1 MWGLI
6 ILVNFFLIF
15 YNFLKENIV
24 NNTKLADLD
33 ISDNAIGNDGGEILG
48 DVINSG
54 QMGYLKKLN
63 ISNCKIDFDG
73 IYKIF
78 FSLESNKRLEILI
91 CNKNNISSDK
101 FSLIK
106 NFISTSNLRE
116 LHIMKCRLGNDAS
129 KFLFIIF

>member
-1 MWGLI
+1 
-6 ILVNFFLIF
+6 
-15 YNFLKENIV
+15 
-24 NNTKLADLD
+24 
-33 ISDNAIGNDGGEILG
+33 
-48 DVINSG
+48 
-54 QMGYLKKLN
+54 MGYLKKLN

-129 KFLFIIF
+129 KFIFIIF